1 MPASAALAGIG
12 GVCRPRGRRL
22 LLLRVLL
29 PLRWSV
35 LLWLLLCSLLRA
47 RLRSVMVVSVPALLL
62 LVRLLLTLLGW
73 PLLPRGVVLWRI
85 LSALL
90 LLRGWLLLHLQL
102 LLPLRFVLLELFV
115 RLFCGLLR

>member
-1 MPASAALAGIG
+1 
-12 GVCRPRGRRL
+12 
-22 LLLRVLL
+22 
-29 PLRWSV
+29 
-35 LLWLLLCSLLRA
+35 
-47 RLRSVMVVSVPALLL
+47 MVVSVPALLL